1 MISHPAQSSN
11 EIRSLNKRLVTLKL
25 LQEDRNNIS
34 RYRYREGLSEKYL
47 NLGKQFQK

>member
-11 EIRSLNKRLVTLKL
+11 EIRSLVTLKL
-25 LQEDRNNIS
+25 LQEDI
-34 RYRYREGLSEKYL
+34 EIIFQDIGIGIGLSEKYL